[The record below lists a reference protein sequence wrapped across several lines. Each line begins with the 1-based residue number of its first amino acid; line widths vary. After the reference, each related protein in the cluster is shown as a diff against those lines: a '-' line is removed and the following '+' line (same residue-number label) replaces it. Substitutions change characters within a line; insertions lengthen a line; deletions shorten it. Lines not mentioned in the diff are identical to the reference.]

1 MEEETRYFYQPD
13 LTGTIISWCWT
24 FLLFLIGLIIWLEI
38 THFQWVTAVF
48 FAAFVILTFLEIKRR
63 AVLITPTKLV
73 FSRLLQ
79 RDYLMIPL
87 ADIRQPR
94 FTKHTVTMTV
104 NGEVLNF
111 TFSKKAI
118 KRLKLALDDQVEG
131 ADRDH

>member
-24 FLLFLIGLIIWLEI
+24 FLLFLAGLIIWLEI
-38 THFQWVTAVF
+38 THFQWIS
-48 FAAFVILTFLEIKRR
+48 AAFFVVFAILTFLEIKRR
-63 AVLITPTKLV
+63 TVLITPTKLV

-111 TFSKKAI
+111 TFTEKAI
-118 KRLKLALDDQVEG
+118 KRLQLALKNQMEG
-131 ADRDH
+131 NTRDH

>member
-24 FLLFLIGLIIWLEI
+24 FLLFLAGLIIWLEI
-38 THFQWVTAVF
+38 THFQWIS
-48 FAAFVILTFLEIKRR
+48 AAFFVVFAILTFLEIKRR
-63 AVLITPTKLV
+63 TVLITPTKLV

-111 TFSKKAI
+111 TFTEKAI
-118 KRLKLALDDQVEG
+118 KRLQLALKNQMEG
-131 ADRDH
+131 NARDH

>member
-13 LTGTIISWCWT
+13 LTGMIISWCWT
-24 FLLFLIGLIIWLEI
+24 FLLFLISLIVWLEI
-38 THFQWVTAVF
+38 THFQWVSALF
-48 FAAFVILTFLEIKRR
+48 FVAFVILTFLEIKRR
-63 AVLITPTKLV
+63 TVVITPTKLV

-111 TFSKKAI
+111 TFSQKAI
-118 KRLKLALDDQVEG
+118 KRLQLALNNQTEETS
-131 ADRDH
+131 RDH

>member
-1 MEEETRYFYQPD
+1 MEEEIRYFYQPD

-38 THFQWVTAVF
+38 THFQWITAVF
-48 FAAFVILTFLEIKRR
+48 FAAFAILTFLEIKRR
-63 AVLITPTKLV
+63 TVLITPTKLV

-111 TFSKKAI
+111 TFSEKAI
-118 KRLKLALDDQVEG
+118 KRLKLALSNQAEG
-131 ADRDH
+131 ADREH

>member
-38 THFQWVTAVF
+38 TYFQWVTAVF

-63 AVLITPTKLV
+63 TVLITPTKLV

-118 KRLKLALDDQVEG
+118 KRLKLALNDQVEG

>member
-63 AVLITPTKLV
+63 TVLITPTKLV

-118 KRLKLALDDQVEG
+118 KRLKLALNDQIEG

>member
-1 MEEETRYFYQPD
+1 M
-13 LTGTIISWCWT
+13 
-24 FLLFLIGLIIWLEI
+24 
-38 THFQWVTAVF
+38 
-48 FAAFVILTFLEIKRR
+48 
-63 AVLITPTKLV
+63 ITPTKLV

-111 TFSKKAI
+111 TFSQKAI
-118 KRLKLALDDQVEG
+118 KRLQLALNNQLEG
-131 ADRDH
+131 TNRDH

>member
-24 FLLFLIGLIIWLEI
+24 FLLFLVGLIIWLEI
-38 THFQWVTAVF
+38 THFQWVTALF
-48 FAAFVILTFLEIKRR
+48 FVAFAILTFLGIKRR
-63 AVLITPTKLV
+63 TVLITPTKLV

-111 TFSKKAI
+111 TFTQKAI
-118 KRLKLALDDQVEG
+118 KRLQLALANQAEG
-131 ADRDH
+131 TDRDH

>member
-63 AVLITPTKLV
+63 TVLITPTKLV

-104 NGEVLNF
+104 NDEVLNF

>member
-24 FLLFLIGLIIWLEI
+24 FLLFLAGLIVWLEI
-38 THFQWVTAVF
+38 TYFQWVTALF
-48 FAAFVILTFLEIKRR
+48 FAAFAILTFLEIKRR
-63 AVLITPTKLV
+63 TVVITPTKLV

-111 TFSKKAI
+111 TFSQKAI
-118 KRLKLALDDQVEG
+118 KRLQLALNNQLEG
-131 ADRDH
+131 TNRDH

>member
-63 AVLITPTKLV
+63 TVLITPTKLV

-118 KRLKLALDDQVEG
+118 KRLKLALDDHVEG

>member
-38 THFQWVTAVF
+38 THFQWITALF
-48 FAAFVILTFLEIKRR
+48 FMAFAILTFLEIKRR
-63 AVLITPTKLV
+63 TVVITPTKLV

-79 RDYLMIPL
+79 RDYLMVPL

-111 TFSKKAI
+111 TFSQKAI
-118 KRLKLALDDQVEG
+118 KRLQLALDNQREG
-131 ADRDH
+131 TNCDH

>member
-24 FLLFLIGLIIWLEI
+24 FLLFLIGLIVWLEI
-38 THFQWVTAVF
+38 THFQWVSALF
-48 FAAFVILTFLEIKRR
+48 FVTFVILTFLEIKRR
-63 AVLITPTKLV
+63 TVVITPTKLV

-111 TFSKKAI
+111 TFSQKAI
-118 KRLKLALDDQVEG
+118 KRLQLALNNQTEG
-131 ADRDH
+131 NSRDH

>member
-24 FLLFLIGLIIWLEI
+24 MMIFIAGLIVWLEI
-38 THFQWVTAVF
+38 THFQWISGVL
-48 FAAFVILTFLEIKRR
+48 FAIFAILTFLEIKRR
-63 AVLITPTKLV
+63 TVVITPTKMV

-79 RDYLMIPL
+79 KNYLIIPL
-87 ADIRQPR
+87 TDIRQPR

-111 TFSKKAI
+111 TFTEKAI
-118 KRLKLALDDQVEG
+118 HRLQLALKRQTEEE
-131 ADRDH
+131 

>member
-24 FLLFLIGLIIWLEI
+24 FLLFLAGLIIWLEI
-38 THFQWVTAVF
+38 THFQWISAVF
-48 FAAFVILTFLEIKRR
+48 FVAFAILTFLEIKRR
-63 AVLITPTKLV
+63 TVLITPTKLV

-104 NGEVLNF
+104 NGEALNF
-111 TFSKKAI
+111 TFTEKAI
-118 KRLKLALDDQVEG
+118 KRLQLALKNQMEG
-131 ADRDH
+131 NTRDH

>member
-63 AVLITPTKLV
+63 TVLITPTKLV

-87 ADIRQPR
+87 ADILQPR

>member
-24 FLLFLIGLIIWLEI
+24 FLLFLIGLIVWLEI
-38 THFQWVTAVF
+38 THFQWVSALF
-48 FAAFVILTFLEIKRR
+48 FVAFVILTFLEIKRR
-63 AVLITPTKLV
+63 TVVITPTKLV

-111 TFSKKAI
+111 TFSQKAI
-118 KRLKLALDDQVEG
+118 KRLQLALNNQTEETS
-131 ADRDH
+131 RDH

>member
-38 THFQWVTAVF
+38 TRFQWITAVF
-48 FAAFVILTFLEIKRR
+48 FAAFAILTFLEIKRR
-63 AVLITPTKLV
+63 TVLITPTKLV

-111 TFSKKAI
+111 TFSEKAI
-118 KRLKLALDDQVEG
+118 KRLKLALSNQAEG
-131 ADRDH
+131 ADREH

>member
-63 AVLITPTKLV
+63 TVLITPTKLV

-131 ADRDH
+131 ADGDH

>member
-24 FLLFLIGLIIWLEI
+24 FLLFLAGLIVWLEI
-38 THFQWVTAVF
+38 THFQWVTALF

-63 AVLITPTKLV
+63 TVVITPTKLV

-79 RDYLMIPL
+79 LDYLMIPL

-111 TFSKKAI
+111 TFSQKAI
-118 KRLKLALDDQVEG
+118 KRLQLALNNQLEG
-131 ADRDH
+131 TNRDH

>member
-24 FLLFLIGLIIWLEI
+24 FLLFLIGLIVWLEI
-38 THFQWVTAVF
+38 THFQWVSALF
-48 FAAFVILTFLEIKRR
+48 FVAFVILTFLEIKRR
-63 AVLITPTKLV
+63 TVVITPTKLA

-79 RDYLMIPL
+79 CDYLRIPL

-111 TFSKKAI
+111 TFSQKAI
-118 KRLKLALDDQVEG
+118 KRLQLALNNQTEETS
-131 ADRDH
+131 RDH

>member
-63 AVLITPTKLV
+63 TVLITPTKLV

-131 ADRDH
+131 EDRDH

>member
-13 LTGTIISWCWT
+13 LTGMIISWCWT
-24 FLLFLIGLIIWLEI
+24 FLLFLIGLIVWLEI
-38 THFQWVTAVF
+38 THFQWVSALF
-48 FAAFVILTFLEIKRR
+48 FVAFVILTFLEIKRR
-63 AVLITPTKLV
+63 TVVITPTKLV

-111 TFSKKAI
+111 TFSQKAI
-118 KRLKLALDDQVEG
+118 KRLQLALNNQTEETS
-131 ADRDH
+131 RDH

>member
-38 THFQWVTAVF
+38 THFQWITAVF
-48 FAAFVILTFLEIKRR
+48 FAAFAILTFLEIKRR
-63 AVLITPTKLV
+63 TVLITPTKLV

-111 TFSKKAI
+111 TFSEKAI
-118 KRLKLALDDQVEG
+118 NRLKLALSNQAEG
-131 ADRDH
+131 ADREH

>member
-63 AVLITPTKLV
+63 TVLITPTKLV

>member
-24 FLLFLIGLIIWLEI
+24 FLLFLIGLIVWLEI
-38 THFQWVTAVF
+38 THFQWVSALF
-48 FAAFVILTFLEIKRR
+48 FVAFVILTFLEIKRR
-63 AVLITPTKLV
+63 TVVITQTKLV

-111 TFSKKAI
+111 TFSQKAI
-118 KRLKLALDDQVEG
+118 KRLQLALNNQTEETS
-131 ADRDH
+131 RDH

>member
-24 FLLFLIGLIIWLEI
+24 FLLFLAGLIIWLEI
-38 THFQWVTAVF
+38 THFQWISAVF
-48 FAAFVILTFLEIKRR
+48 FVAFAILTFLEIKRR
-63 AVLITPTKLV
+63 TVLITPTKLV

-111 TFSKKAI
+111 TFTEKAI
-118 KRLKLALDDQVEG
+118 KRLQLALKNQMEG
-131 ADRDH
+131 NTRDH

>member
-63 AVLITPTKLV
+63 TVLITPTKLV

-118 KRLKLALDDQVEG
+118 KRLKLALNDQVEG

>member
-24 FLLFLIGLIIWLEI
+24 FLLFFIGLIIWLEI

-63 AVLITPTKLV
+63 TVLITPTKLV

>member
-63 AVLITPTKLV
+63 TVLITPTKLV

-111 TFSKKAI
+111 SFSKKAI